1 MPPRRAG
8 LGKHNSA
15 IATLSRGEQVSTM
28 ARLCWVFVDR
38 AAARDALARR
48 QVGMIFNSTDQHIER
63 VLCMRLDKFELREC
77 QLEGFDVVA
86 VLHLVEAVSWDF
98 LVGIL
103 ARCGSYTACIGAS
116 IIVNRQQRIH
126 RASDG
131 DERSADAAG
140 GAKLVKIF
148 SDIGYG
154 QSVDIDIIGEPAP

>member
-1 MPPRRAG
+1 
-8 LGKHNSA
+8 
-15 IATLSRGEQVSTM
+15 M

-77 QLEGFDVVA
+77 QLEGFDVIA

-103 ARCGSYTACIGAS
+103 ARCGSYTGA
-116 IIVNRQQRIH
+116 
-126 RASDG
+126 
-131 DERSADAAG
+131 
-140 GAKLVKIF
+140 
-148 SDIGYG
+148 
-154 QSVDIDIIGEPAP
+154 